1 MQKRLPQIQVLPK
14 QQSLLKIKKGVLTS
28 LKLACKMTVISDYI
42 LMGSFCFRPFMLCRE
57 RLECTFWCPAHIAL
71 PINSRFVVEF
81 VLSLYSLWNNN
92 KSMKKGWIRMAVKLV
107 IVWMM
112 SVVQSFNI
120 NHTLAQ
126 NIYEITQFKM
136 TCGTCDL
143 LWLISRLNTELHVIP
158 SQVAIQLENGD
169 LVDRVSPWIRY
180 AVDPNDGTHLYVG
193 IHWDPPQPYQWQNS
207 KPKKTSGLRIYECH
221 VGIASPDLRVASY
234 KEFAYNVIPR
244 IKKLGYNCIQL
255 MAVMEHAYYACF
267 GYQVTNFF
275 AASR

>member
-1 MQKRLPQIQVLPK
+1 MCLLAWNKHAKWLSF
-14 QQSLLKIKKGVLTS
+14 QSTS
-28 LKLACKMTVISDYI
+28 LWVASVSGLSHCIERDWSV
-42 LMGSFCFRPFMLCRE
+42 PFDVLHALLCRSI
-57 RLECTFWCPAHIAL
+57 HAL
-71 PINSRFVVEF
+71 FVEF
-81 VLSLYSLWNNN
+81 VLFLYSLRNNN
-92 KSMKKGWIRMAVKLV
+92 KSTKKAWIRMAVKLL
-107 IVWMM
+107 IVWMI

-120 NHTLAQ
+120 
-126 NIYEITQFKM
+126 IVWPRTQFKM
-136 TCGTCDL
+136 PCGTSDP
-143 LWLISRLNTELHVIP
+143 LWLISRLNTKVHVIP

-221 VGIASPDLRVASY
+221 VGIASPELRVASY

-275 AASR
+275 AAAR

>member
-1 MQKRLPQIQVLPK
+1 
-14 QQSLLKIKKGVLTS
+14 
-28 LKLACKMTVISDYI
+28 
-42 LMGSFCFRPFMLCRE
+42 MG
-57 RLECTFWCPAHIAL
+57 
-71 PINSRFVVEF
+71 
-81 VLSLYSLWNNN
+81 
-92 KSMKKGWIRMAVKLV
+92 
-107 IVWMM
+107 
-112 SVVQSFNI
+112 
-120 NHTLAQ
+120 
-126 NIYEITQFKM
+126 
-136 TCGTCDL
+136 
-143 LWLISRLNTELHVIP
+143 LNTELHVIP

-180 AVDPNDGTHLYVG
+180 AVDPNDGTYLYVG

-221 VGIASPDLRVASY
+221 VGIASPELRVASY

>member
-1 MQKRLPQIQVLPK
+1 MCSLAWNKHAKWPSF
-14 QQSLLKIKKGVLTS
+14 QSTS
-28 LKLACKMTVISDYI
+28 LWVASVSGLSHCIEKDWSV
-42 LMGSFCFRPFMLCRE
+42 PFDVLHALLCRSI
-57 RLECTFWCPAHIAL
+57 HAL
-71 PINSRFVVEF
+71 FVEF
-81 VLSLYSLWNNN
+81 VLFLYSLRNNN
-92 KSMKKGWIRMAVKLV
+92 KSTKKAWIRMAVKLL
-107 IVWMM
+107 IVWMI
-112 SVVQSFNI
+112 SVVRSFNI
-120 NHTLAQ
+120 IVWPRTR
-126 NIYEITQFKM
+126 FKM
-136 TCGTCDL
+136 PCGTSDP
-143 LWLISRLNTELHVIP
+143 LWLISRLNTKVHVIP

-169 LVDRVSPWIRY
+169 LVDRVSPWIHY

-221 VGIASPDLRVASY
+221 VGIASPELRVASY

-275 AASR
+275 AAAR